1 MSGIDYSWVTPELA
15 KNPGVASDVSKSSDP
30 STNSVL
36 ASQSLNGV
44 TAHDVVAEHQTAN
57 DSTGFWTKAGIDV
70 FKGLNFLAKPL
81 QEVQRDYKFIH
92 SVFTKQGVGAGF
104 LATLGTVAGGAIGS
118 VLGPE
123 GTMLGAELGSSLSRK
138 LVGGIYTD
146 SYKDSED
153 PNYKISAGRD
163 FSNLIGS
170 AASAVGA
177 KGIGD
182 TLKNTNSGIGKFVS
196 GITDATADVTTDPV
210 SLLGKFSQLMK
221 SGKYLT
227 VTDGEL
233 ASTMKY
239 PLAARIPAVR
249 NFLDNTVTDAL
260 GARSGRVFTPQ
271 QLDAVREGGGI
282 TNPAARGYNAALD
295 DMENI
300 IKTSAN
306 KDIAAGTIAQK
317 YPTLGTVAPA
327 KIAELSSADDI
338 HNFMRDTL
346 YFGELSGSLAGSAVL
361 PSRTLL
367 RAKGLE
373 PIQKVLRGDA
383 SPEEMNWVN
392 KGYKTFSGYMP
403 FSIDPVTKQL
413 STQSF
418 RWDSPDATSVI
429 YRIAR
434 FGMGHT
440 AATEMA
446 GQYAAAVAAG
456 DIGLARSIKLESTM
470 NAFIGMGI
478 PDDNLLVTNVRDE
491 LGKLNNPIGAGEVYA
506 SDATGNAIGKYQ
518 TLDGRVAT
526 AGVSEHQFV
535 DEFSIP
541 NFQAAKKEFRAAG
554 NFAKNYYGKLDSFTA
569 KAYTNS
575 IFKPLALATLGFG
588 TRVAAAELIPAV
600 ARYGVTNM
608 IKSKLSASL
617 AKQGELLPGEGSHL
631 AAASLVALGAA
642 KGIPAD
648 AVTSGFPT
656 CKSSIIKGMAK
667 IAPEDQVGYAID
679 LLRTHDGHILPDA
692 VGTGHAGSASTRY
705 DMSRAADQFFQQES
719 RKYKYREL
727 PDFTTYQADS
737 PHYLPSYY
745 TSLNKEAKIAKGKNI
760 ANDITDV
767 MGGTKKLT
775 LEKEVG
781 TIAKGS
787 EGYSEAKQY
796 YYRETSP
803 DALITSLATTE
814 GPGSRQW
821 FATDKDLALGQG
833 NNNGVMIHYDINA
846 HKTSDNRM
854 AKFEASNKKKDAM
867 SPTGDS
873 KERELFVSGKSLL
886 SNADKI
892 DFTPEAWNYQN
903 RVSEFLSAGG
913 TEVRYSRSLIQ
924 TLEKAGFELKEN
936 PDGGVSFI
944 RAPKVISNNKFE
956 RYQSMRE
963 ELINREY
970 QRIMD
975 TKAGNY
981 GPYKREASLGQRW
994 NDQDPRQFA
1003 ADRVD
1008 SILGLTVGKDGT
1020 VHHEI
1025 AQAMAEGKVA
1035 DFDKIKDINVQKLPA
1050 TIPGHQVEAYIPSK
1064 ENLLNVAVNL
1074 GFNKLIDP
1082 VINNLSR
1089 EPLYLVHFSNEMESL
1104 KYLEQTG
1111 GLTHDQAIRIAEYR
1125 AVHAMLPQ
1133 IHNTA
1138 LRTQFSQLAQNYMP
1152 FYFAQEQSIKRAY
1165 RAAKDTGMAGPVISR
1180 SVRQYQMVEQVMNNP
1195 TFVQTDANGNSY
1207 AYLPMVGEF
1216 GKSIQKVANAL
1227 GWNMVA
1233 GLPISAQGS
1242 MTSLKSVV
1250 PGLDLP
1256 GVGPIA
1262 AIAGNLVEN
1271 WFPHLAPALNTGLG
1285 QSAGRSVWESLLPS
1299 KPVLNVWNAL
1309 GPDGQNAALTN
1320 AITGALASAYYHQDE
1335 LRAQGIPVPTDSSTT
1350 MEKEAFIDR
1359 IRNNAKSILL
1369 VKAVTGLLS
1378 PLSPRVEQTDIGFSD
1393 EFSKLVKSTG
1403 NYNDALLKFLKEHG
1417 DKAVSYTVAKTS
1429 SAVRGASFPYT
1440 NEAINWI
1447 EDNKNGLLADPNK
1460 STGAM
1465 FLIPEDPGP
1474 GNTLAIHQQLIRE
1487 HLRTARTPL
1496 EFLNQ
1501 FYIAQ
1506 GNNTVAPYLAD
1517 HTAKVNEYKQM
1528 QNSYMLQQENQ
1539 NWSAFLGQMK
1549 VLQPTWYENYTNGY
1563 GRNNAALAVQQLQNI
1578 FADPKT
1584 APNTTQ
1590 AQLVK
1595 GLLSDYNNHMN
1606 TMNQYKQMGI
1616 TGQIVQME
1624 SQNWSTYLEN
1634 LKASDP
1640 RLTSVINTV
1649 FSKVG

>member
-1 MSGIDYSWVTPELA
+1 MAGIDYSWVTPELA

-36 ASQSLNGV
+36 ASHSLNGV
-44 TAHDVVAEHQTAN
+44 TATDVVAEHQATT
-57 DSTGFWTKAGIDV
+57 DSTSFWTKAGIDV

-104 LATLGTVAGGAIGS
+104 LATLGTVAGGALGS

-123 GTMLGAELGSSLSRK
+123 GAVLGAELGTSLSRK

-163 FSNLIGS
+163 FSNLIGKS
-170 AASAVGA
+170 ASAVGA
-177 KGIGD
+177 TGVAAS
-182 TLKNTNSGIGKFVS
+182 LKNTNSGLGKFVS
-196 GITDATADVTTDPV
+196 GVVDAGADVASDPV
-210 SLLGKFSQLMK
+210 SVLGRFSQLMK
-221 SGKYLT
+221 TGKYLK
-227 VTDGEL
+227 VSDGEL
-233 ASTMKY
+233 ASTMSH
-239 PLAARIPAVR
+239 PIVENIPAVR

-271 QLDAVREGGGI
+271 QLDAVRTGGGI
-282 TNPAARGYNAALD
+282 TNATARGYNAALN

-300 IKTSAN
+300 VKTSAN

-317 YPTLGTVAPA
+317 YPALGTIAPA
-327 KIAELSSADDI
+327 KIATLKTADDI

-373 PIQKVLRGDA
+373 PLQKALRGDA
-383 SPEEMNWVN
+383 TPEEMNWVN

-403 FSIDPVTKQL
+403 FSIDPITKEL
-413 STQSF
+413 STKSF
-418 RWDSPDATSVI
+418 KWDSPDATSVI

-446 GQYAAAVAAG
+446 GQYAGAVAAG
-456 DIGLARSIKLESTM
+456 NIGLARSIKLESTM

-478 PDDNLLVTNVRDE
+478 PEDNLLVTNVRDE
-491 LGKLNNPIGAGEVYA
+491 LTKLNNPIKAGESYG
-506 SDATGNAIGKYQ
+506 SSATGDSIGKYQ

-526 AGVSEHQFV
+526 AGISEHQFV

-541 NFQAAKKEFRAAG
+541 NFNAAKKAFRDAG
-554 NFAKNYYGKLDSFTA
+554 NFRKYYGALDSFTA

-600 ARYGVTNM
+600 ARYGVVNM
-608 IKSKLSASL
+608 LKSKI
-617 AKQGELLPGEGSHL
+617 
-631 AAASLVALGAA
+631 AASSAKNLPLIEGESKHIASAALVSLGAA
-642 KGIPAD
+642 KGIDPD
-648 AVTSGFPT
+648 AIVNGFPAFKT
-656 CKSSIIKGMAK
+656 AIAK
-667 IAPEDQVGYAID
+667 TLRKVAPEDQVGYAVD
-679 LLRTHDGHILPDA
+679 LIRAHDGHILPDA
-692 VGTGHAGSASTRY
+692 VGTGHNGSASTRY
-705 DMSRAADQFFQQES
+705 DMADAAHTFYQQEQ

-737 PHYLPSYY
+737 PHFLPSYY
-745 TSLNKEAKIAKGKNI
+745 TSLTKEAKIAKGKNI

-767 MGGTKKLT
+767 MGNTNKLT

-781 TIAKGS
+781 
-787 EGYSEAKQY
+787 
-796 YYRETSP
+796 
-803 DALITSLATTE
+803 
-814 GPGSRQW
+814 
-821 FATDKDLALGQG
+821 
-833 NNNGVMIHYDINA
+833 N
-846 HKTSDNRM
+846 
-854 AKFEASNKKKDAM
+854 AKFEQ
-867 SPTGDS
+867 
-873 KERELFVSGKSLL
+873 
-886 SNADKI
+886 
-892 DFTPEAWNYQN
+892 YQ
-903 RVSEFLSAGG
+903 
-913 TEVRYSRSLIQ
+913 
-924 TLEKAGFELKEN
+924 K
-936 PDGGVSFI
+936 
-944 RAPKVISNNKFE
+944 
-956 RYQSMRE
+956 MRE

-970 QRIMD
+970 KRIMD

-981 GPYKREASLGQRW
+981 DPYKREASLGQRW

-1008 SILGLTVGKDGT
+1008 SVLGLTVGKDGT
-1020 VHHEI
+1020 IHHEV
-1025 AQAMAEGKVA
+1025 AQAIADGKA
-1035 DFDKIKDINVQKLPA
+1035 PSLDTLKEIDARQLPA
-1050 TIPGHQVEAYIPSK
+1050 TIPGHQVEAYIPAK
-1064 ENLLNVAVNL
+1064 DNLLNVAVNL

-1089 EPLYLVHFSNEMESL
+1089 EPLYLVHFSHEMESL
-1104 KYLEQTG
+1104 KYLEQTNV
-1111 GLTHDQAIRIAEYR
+1111 LTHDQAVRIAEYR

-1152 FYFAQEQSIKRAY
+1152 FYFAQEQSVKRAY
-1165 RAAKDTGMAGPVISR
+1165 RAAKDTSMGSALISR

-1195 TFVQTDANGNSY
+1195 SFVQTDANGNSY

-1216 GKSIQKVANAL
+1216 GKSIQKVANAM

-1256 GVGPIA
+1256 GVGPVA
-1262 AIAGNLVEN
+1262 AIAGNLASN
-1271 WFPHLAPALNTGLG
+1271 WFPHLAPALDTALG
-1285 QSAGRSVWESLLPS
+1285 QSAGRGIWESLIPS
-1299 KPVLNVWNAL
+1299 KPVLNVWNTL
-1309 GPDGQNAALTN
+1309 SPDQQNAAMTN

-1335 LRAQGIPVPTDSSTT
+1335 LRKQGIQVPTDSSTT

-1369 VKAVTGLLS
+1369 IKAVTGLLS
-1378 PLSPRVEQTDIGFSD
+1378 PLSPRVEQTDIGLSD
-1393 EFSKLVKSTG
+1393 EFTKLVKSTG
-1403 NYNDALLKFLKEHG
+1403 SYNDALLKFLNEHG
-1417 DKAVSYTVAKTS
+1417 SNAVSYTVAKTT
-1429 SAVRGASFPYT
+1429 SAVRGATFPYT
-1440 NEAINWI
+1440 NKAIDWI
-1447 EDNKNGLLADPNK
+1447 EQNKSGLLSDPNK

-1465 FLIPEDPGP
+1465 FLVPEDPGP

-1506 GNNTVAPYLAD
+1506 GNNTVAPYLAQ
-1517 HTAKVNEYKQM
+1517 HTANVNQYKY
-1528 QNSYMLQQENQ
+1528 NSFMLQQENQ
-1539 NWSAFLGQMK
+1539 SWSNFMGQMK
-1549 VLQPTWYENYTNGY
+1549 VLQPTWYDNYTNGY

-1578 FADPKT
+1578 FADKNT
-1584 APNTTQ
+1584 APTHEQ
-1590 AQLVK
+1590 AKLVQA
-1595 GLLSDYNNHMN
+1595 LLSDYNSHMN
-1606 TMNQYKQMGI
+1606 TLNQYKQLGI
-1616 TGQIVQME
+1616 TGQVVQME
-1624 SQNWSTYLEN
+1624 SQNWGTYLEN
-1634 LKASDP
+1634 IKASDP

>member
-1 MSGIDYSWVTPELA
+1 MAGIDYSWVTPELA
-15 KNPGVASDVSKSSDP
+15 KNPGLASDVSKSADP

-44 TAHDVVAEHQTAN
+44 TAHDVVAEHQAAN

-70 FKGLNFLAKPL
+70 FKGLSFLAKPL
-81 QEVQRDYKFIH
+81 QEVQKDYKFIH

-104 LATLGTVAGGAIGS
+104 LATLGTVAGGALGS

-123 GTMLGAELGSSLSRK
+123 GTMLGAEAGSFLSRK

-177 KGIGD
+177 NGIAAA
-182 TLKNTNSGIGKFVS
+182 LKNTNSGFGKFVS

-210 SLLGKFSQLMK
+210 SLLGKFSNLMK
-221 SGKYLT
+221 SGKYLK
-227 VTDGEL
+227 VSDGEL

-249 NFLDNTVTDAL
+249 NFLDNTVVDAL

-282 TNPAARGYNAALD
+282 TNATARGYNNALN

-317 YPTLGTVAPA
+317 YPTLGTIAPA
-327 KIAELSSADDI
+327 KIAELGTADEI

-346 YFGELSGSLAGSAVL
+346 YFGELSGNLAGAAVL

-373 PIQKVLRGDA
+373 PLQKALRGDA
-383 SPEEMNWVN
+383 SPEEMNWIN

-403 FSIDPVTKQL
+403 FSIDPITKEL
-413 STQSF
+413 STKSF
-418 RWDSPDATSVI
+418 KWDSPDATSVI

-446 GQYAAAVAAG
+446 GQYAGAVAAG
-456 DIGLARSIKLESTM
+456 NIGLARSIKLESTM

-478 PDDNLLVTNVRDE
+478 PEDNLLVTNVRDE
-491 LGKLNNPIGAGEVYA
+491 LSKLNTPIGAGEVYG
-506 SDATGNAIGKYQ
+506 SDAAGNAIGKYE
-518 TLDGRVAT
+518 TLDGRIST
-526 AGVSEHQFV
+526 AGVSEHQFA

-541 NFQAAKKEFRAAG
+541 NFNAAKKEFRSAG
-554 NFAKNYYGKLDSFTA
+554 NLARSAYGKLDSFTA

-608 IKSKLSASL
+608 IKAKLSASL
-617 AKQGELLPGEGSHL
+617 AKQGELLPGEGGHIAS
-631 AAASLVALGAA
+631 AALVALGAA
-642 KGIPAD
+642 KGIGAD
-648 AVTSGFPT
+648 AVTTGFPAFKT
-656 CKSSIIKGMAK
+656 AIAKGLAK
-667 IAPEDQVGYAID
+667 VAPEDQVGYAVD
-679 LLRTHDGHILPDA
+679 LIRAHDGHILPDA
-692 VGTGHAGSASTRY
+692 VGTGHQGSASTRY
-705 DMSRAADQFFQQES
+705 DMSKAADQFFQQES

-737 PHYLPSYY
+737 PHFLPSYY
-745 TSLNKEAKIAKGKNI
+745 TSLVKEAKIAKGKNI

-767 MGGTKKLT
+767 MGGTNKVT

-781 TIAKGS
+781 NT
-787 EGYSEAKQY
+787 
-796 YYRETSP
+796 
-803 DALITSLATTE
+803 
-814 GPGSRQW
+814 
-821 FATDKDLALGQG
+821 
-833 NNNGVMIHYDINA
+833 
-846 HKTSDNRM
+846 
-854 AKFEASNKKKDAM
+854 KFE
-867 SPTGDS
+867 
-873 KERELFVSGKSLL
+873 
-886 SNADKI
+886 
-892 DFTPEAWNYQN
+892 Q
-903 RVSEFLSAGG
+903 
-913 TEVRYSRSLIQ
+913 
-924 TLEKAGFELKEN
+924 
-936 PDGGVSFI
+936 
-944 RAPKVISNNKFE
+944 
-956 RYQSMRE
+956 YQSMRN

-981 GPYKREASLGQRW
+981 DPYKREASLGQRW

-1008 SILGLTVGKDGT
+1008 SVLGLTIGKDGT
-1020 VHHEI
+1020 IHHEV
-1025 AQAMAEGKVA
+1025 AQAMAAGKVA
-1035 DFDKIKDINVQKLPA
+1035 DFDKLKELNVQQLPA

-1064 ENLLNVAVNL
+1064 ENLLNVGVNL

-1111 GLTHDQAIRIAEYR
+1111 ALTHDQAIRIAEYR

-1152 FYFAQEQSIKRAY
+1152 FYFAQEQSVKRAF
-1165 RAAKDTGMAGPVISR
+1165 RAAKDTSMGSAVFSR
-1180 SVRQYQMVEQVMNNP
+1180 SIRQYQMIEQVMNNP

-1216 GKSIQKVANAL
+1216 GKSIQKVANAM

-1242 MTSLKSVV
+1242 MTSLKSVM
-1250 PGLDLP
+1250 PGLELP
-1256 GVGPIA
+1256 GVGPVA
-1262 AIAGNLVEN
+1262 AIAGNLAVN
-1271 WFPHLAPALNTGLG
+1271 WFPHLAPALDKTLG
-1285 QSAGRSVWESLLPS
+1285 QSAGRGVWESLIPS
-1299 KPVLNVWNAL
+1299 KPFLNVWNAWS
-1309 GPDGQNAALTN
+1309 PDQQNTAMTN

-1335 LRAQGIPVPTDSSTT
+1335 LRAEGIPVPTDSSST

-1359 IRNNAKSILL
+1359 IRNNAKSILMI
-1369 VKAVTGLLS
+1369 KAITGLLS
-1378 PLSPRVEQTDIGFSD
+1378 PLSPRVEQTDLGLSD
-1393 EFSKLVKSTG
+1393 EWSKMVTPKSQG
-1403 NYNDALLKFLKEHG
+1403 GLGMNYNDAIFKFINEHG
-1417 DKAVSYTVAKTS
+1417 DKSISYTVSKTTPS
-1429 SAVRGASFPYT
+1429 VRGATFPYT
-1440 NEAINWI
+1440 EKAINWI
-1447 EDNKNGLLADPNK
+1447 EQNKGGLLSDPNK

-1465 FLIPEDPGP
+1465 FLVPEDPGP

-1506 GNNTVAPYLAD
+1506 GNNTVAPYLAQ

-1539 NWSAFLGQMK
+1539 NWSAFMGQMK
-1549 VLQPTWYENYTNGY
+1549 TLQPTWYENYTNGY
-1563 GRNNAALAVQQLQNI
+1563 GRDNAALAVQQLQNI
-1578 FADPKT
+1578 FADDKT
-1584 APNTTQ
+1584 APKHEQ

-1595 GLLSDYNNHMN
+1595 ALLNDYNNHMN
-1606 TMNQYKQMGI
+1606 TMNQYKQLGI
-1616 TGQIVQME
+1616 NGQVLQME

-1634 LKASDP
+1634 LKASEP